1 MSKLEYTFGLTI
13 TLYEESVRTFIL
25 LISLMLLPMTTWANS
40 GEKKADESAGPVIEY
55 LEMKPKFTVNLAEP
69 KKYLMLNVQ
78 LLVEGADHLEIIKKH
93 MPVLRHEMILML
105 SGMKSED
112 LQSMEQREAL
122 RLKTKQL
129 IIDRLN
135 KIQNSDGFR
144 DVFFSE
150 FLIN

>member
-1 MSKLEYTFGLTI
+1 MEYTFGLTI
-13 TLYEESVRTFIL
+13 TLYEETVRTFIL
-25 LISLMLLPMTTWANS
+25 LISLMLLPMLAGANS

-55 LEMKPKFTVNLAEP
+55 VEMKPKFTVNLAEP

-78 LLVEGADHLEIIKKH
+78 LLVEGAEHVEKVKKH
-93 MPVLRHEMILML
+93 MPVLRHEMIMML
-105 SGMKSED
+105 SGMKSTD

-122 RLKTKQL
+122 RVKTKQL
-129 IIDRLN
+129 ITDLLT